1 MPEKYRF
8 LPLNNFFN
16 KFSKIKNLE
25 KRAAANNRNKC
36 ERFRKQWYRTENK
49 VPQDLME
56 TNKKSTLYEPREE
69 GRVG

>member
-36 ERFRKQWYRTENK
+36 ERFRKQWYRIENK
-49 VPQDLME
+49 VPQDLIG
-56 TNKKSTLYEPREE
+56 NKQKINFI
-69 GRVG
+69 